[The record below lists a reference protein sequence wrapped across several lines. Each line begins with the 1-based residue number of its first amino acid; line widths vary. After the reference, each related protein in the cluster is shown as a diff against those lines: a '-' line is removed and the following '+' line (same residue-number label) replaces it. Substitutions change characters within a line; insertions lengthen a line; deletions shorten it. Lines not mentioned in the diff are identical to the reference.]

1 MKSAFKAVKTAD
13 IGRKKLAEYSVP
25 VLLAVYIFA
34 QPFHYL
40 TAVEEAG
47 IYLAF
52 FVSVYLILAKKVEF
66 AFDTPLSLP
75 FLLFALWA
83 LVGIAFAINKPNSI
97 HDFYAH
103 LLKYYVLFFLVF
115 NFFRTRERF
124 LALALVITVS
134 FTVFSLWGMVCVY
147 GIEDKKL
154 FVDRF
159 TNPAFLPYR
168 TYIHVFG
175 AITAISF
182 FYSETAASRKLFY
195 ALCISINVLATFLS
209 QTRSAIIA
217 LMAALYLLLIVKRKY
232 KQLVLITVVLLTA
245 VYFSPVKARFMDERE
260 YTVRIANYYLYSAII
275 RDYPITGIGFG
286 MQTYQDPKLNID
298 SYNDYVPEKIRVS
311 PPILSPHN
319 TFLDIAARLGLIGFL
334 GLYVFIIFASVKM
347 LFVVIRIERTVSSQE
362 WGFCLCANFLA
373 CFIQAMFTETS
384 FGVQALTQCLLFAMI
399 AILWKIGKDGREDM
413 MSKREK

>member
-1 MKSAFKAVKTAD
+1 M
-13 IGRKKLAEYSVP
+13 P

-34 QPFHYL
+34 QPFNCL

-66 AFDTPLSLP
+66 TFDTPLSLP

-159 TNPAFLPYR
+159 TNPAFLPYG

-319 TFLDIAARLGLIGFL
+319 TFFDIAARLGLIGL

-347 LFVVIRIERTVSSQE
+347 LFVVIRNRADPFLRE

-373 CFIQAMFTETS
+373 FFIQAMFTETS
-384 FGVQALTQCLLFAMI
+384 FGVQALTQYLLFAMI
-399 AILWKIGKDGREDM
+399 AILWKIGKDGREE
-413 MSKREK
+413 MSKGEK

>member
-1 MKSAFKAVKTAD
+1 M
-13 IGRKKLAEYSVP
+13 P

-103 LLKYYVLFFLVF
+103 LLKYYVLFFLVSTF
-115 NFFRTRERF
+115 QDARK
-124 LALALVITVS
+124 VS
-134 FTVFSLWGMVCVY
+134 GPGPGHNRLIHRFSLWGMVCVY

-175 AITAISF
+175 AITAISL

-319 TFLDIAARLGLIGFL
+319 TFFDIAARLGLIGL

-347 LFVVIRIERTVSSQE
+347 LFVVIRNRADPFLRE

-373 CFIQAMFTETS
+373 FFIQAMFTETS
-384 FGVQALTQCLLFAMI
+384 FGVQALTQYLLFAMI

>member
-1 MKSAFKAVKTAD
+1 
-13 IGRKKLAEYSVP
+13 
-25 VLLAVYIFA
+25 
-34 QPFHYL
+34 
-40 TAVEEAG
+40 
-47 IYLAF
+47 
-52 FVSVYLILAKKVEF
+52 
-66 AFDTPLSLP
+66 
-75 FLLFALWA
+75 
-83 LVGIAFAINKPNSI
+83 
-97 HDFYAH
+97 
-103 LLKYYVLFFLVF
+103 
-115 NFFRTRERF
+115 
-124 LALALVITVS
+124 
-134 FTVFSLWGMVCVY
+134 MVCVY

-175 AITAISF
+175 AITAISL

-319 TFLDIAARLGLIGFL
+319 TFFDIAARLGLIGL

-347 LFVVIRIERTVSSQE
+347 LFVVIRNRANPFLRE
-362 WGFCLCANFLA
+362 WGFASAPISWLSSSRRCL
-373 CFIQAMFTETS
+373 QKRRSE
-384 FGVQALTQCLLFAMI
+384 
-399 AILWKIGKDGREDM
+399 
-413 MSKREK
+413 SKPLRSTCCSR

>member
-1 MKSAFKAVKTAD
+1 M
-13 IGRKKLAEYSVP
+13 P
-25 VLLAVYIFA
+25 VLLTVYIFA

-40 TAVEEAG
+40 TAVEEVG

-52 FVSVYLILAKKVEF
+52 FVSVYLIFTKKVEF
-66 AFDTPLSLP
+66 TFDTPLSLP
-75 FLLFALWA
+75 FALFALWA
-83 LVGIAFAINKPNSI
+83 LIGIAFAINKPNSI

-115 NFFRTRERF
+115 NFFRTRDKF
-124 LALALVITVS
+124 LALALIITVS

-147 GIEDKKL
+147 GVEGKKL
-154 FVDRF
+154 FADRF

-182 FYSETAASRKLFY
+182 FCSETAISRKSFF
-195 ALCISINVLATFLS
+195 ALCIFVDVLAIFLS

-217 LMAALYLLLIVKRKY
+217 LTAALYLLLIVKRKY
-232 KQLVLITVVLLTA
+232 KQIVLITVLLLA
-245 VYFSPVKARFMDERE
+245 VVYFSPVKARFLDERE

-275 RDYPITGIGFG
+275 RDYPIKGIGFG
-286 MQTYQDPKLNID
+286 MQTYQDPGLNID
-298 SYNDYVPEKIRVS
+298 SYNKYVPEKIRVS

-319 TFLDIAARLGLIGFL
+319 TFLDIAARLGLIGL
-334 GLYVFIIFASVKM
+334 GLYVLIIFMSLKM
-347 LFVVIRIERTVSSQE
+347 LFVVIRNRADPFLRE

-373 CFIQAMFTETS
+373 FFIQAMVTETS
-384 FGVQALTQCLLFAMI
+384 FGVQALTQYLLFAMI

-413 MSKREK
+413 MSKGEK